1 MLERLLHERFADIS
15 TVEECQDWAG
25 STTGLVALF
34 CHSDLKTD
42 KRGTQ
47 LTHELIIMDVLS
59 LNIEHFFV
67 SFVLVSMVS

>member
-1 MLERLLHERFADIS
+1 MLERLLHERFADVS

-42 KRGTQ
+42 KQG
-47 LTHELIIMDVLS
+47 
-59 LNIEHFFV
+59 EH
-67 SFVLVSMVS
+67 S